1 MKHSASS
8 DRIAR
13 LRLNSSTL
21 LFRTLKASRSNRF
34 FSPVSRAQAAK
45 QLFFSTPFVS
55 RIHNFCSLTGRSR
68 GVLREFKL
76 SRLSFKRLAG
86 LRYVFGVRRSSW

>member
-8 DRIAR
+8 DKIVRFR
-13 LRLNSSTL
+13 LAKITNSL
-21 LFRTLKASRSNRF
+21 RTLKAARSNRF
-34 FSPVSRAQAAK
+34 LSPSLRAQAAK
-45 QLFFSTPFVS
+45 QLFFSSPFVS
-55 RIHNFCSLTGRSR
+55 RLHNFCSLTGRSR

-86 LRYVFGVRRSSW
+86 LRYIFGVRRSSW

>member
-1 MKHSASS
+1 MKHSASF
-8 DRIAR
+8 DKIVRFR
-13 LRLNSSTL
+13 LAKTSVL
-21 LFRTLKASRSNRF
+21 LRTLKAARSNRF
-34 FSPVSRAQAAK
+34 FSPSVRAQAAK
-45 QLFFSTPFVS
+45 QLFLSPPFVS
-55 RIHNFCSLTGRSR
+55 RLHNFCSLTGRSR